1 MARGSKSQW
10 GEGGLN
16 QEDTI
21 RIGIDAREFA
31 AGTFTGIARYL
42 RDILVCAL
50 DREDGHEYVLFGN
63 QHTRVPVEG
72 PRCRAVIR
80 RERLATYWDQVT
92 LPRELKRE
100 GIDVFLSPYFK
111 APLRPPC
118 PMVVI
123 INDLI
128 PLLYPQYG
136 RREGRLKRLYFRIL
150 AGQAVRRADALMTIS
165 AHARSDI
172 ARTFGLARERITVI
186 PLAVDRR
193 FRPRQEGL
201 ESLRSRYGL
210 PERFICYAG
219 NFNPHKNLAGLVRAY
234 AGLPE
239 EIRRDHGLVIGGKGN
254 RHREEL
260 EQLVAALGV
269 RGQVVLTGFL
279 PDDDLVRLY
288 NAARLFVFP
297 SFYEGF
303 GLPPLEAMACGTPVI
318 CSNAASLPEVV
329 GEGAL
334 LVDPHDTEALRA
346 TIEHVLCDSAL
357 RHRMAEKGLVRA
369 RLFTPDRTTDTLLEV
384 LVRAAAAA

>member
-1 MARGSKSQW
+1 
-10 GEGGLN
+10 
-16 QEDTI
+16 
-21 RIGIDAREFA
+21 
-31 AGTFTGIARYL
+31 
-42 RDILVCAL
+42 
-50 DREDGHEYVLFGN
+50 
-63 QHTRVPVEG
+63 VEG
-72 PRCRAVIR
+72 PGCRAVIR
-80 RERLATYWDQVT
+80 RERLAICWDQVT
-92 LPRELKRE
+92 LPRALKRE
-100 GIDVFLSPYFK
+100 GIDVFLTPYFK

-118 PMVVI
+118 PMAVI

-150 AGQAVRRADALMTIS
+150 AGQAVRRSDALMTIS
-165 AHARSDI
+165 AHAQSDI
-172 ARTFGLARERITVI
+172 ARTFGLAREHITVI

-193 FRPRQEGL
+193 FHPRREGL

-219 NFNPHKNLAGLVRAY
+219 NFHPHKNLSGLVRAY

-334 LVDPHDTEALRA
+334 LVDPHDTEALKA
-346 TIEHVLCDSAL
+346 TIERVLCDSAL
-357 RHRMAEKGLVRA
+357 RRRMAEKGRA
-369 RLFTPDRTTDTLLEV
+369 RAGLFTPDRTTDTLLEV